1 MERDKM
7 KVENPEESIGDITR
21 LLALKWKALTK
32 EEKKVPFN
40 TLNADTNIHPSII
53 TIRSKRKWKNMKKL

>member
-40 TLNADTNIHPSII
+40 TLSADTNIHPSII